1 MTAKKLSEPVSNAPM
16 TYRDFPGEVP
26 AADPVAALVAAEPA
40 LAAEPGKPVTK
51 KEN

>member
-16 TYRDFPGEVP
+16 TYRDFPAEVP
-26 AADPVAALVAAEPA
+26 VSEPAAVAVAAEPV

>member
-1 MTAKKLSEPVSNAPM
+1 MTAKKADAPVSNAPM

-26 AADPVAALVAAEPA
+26 ASVPVVAAIAAEPVPT
-40 LAAEPGKPVTK
+40 AEPGKPVTK